1 VVLGSCSDESDSSD
15 INLLDGLRDR
25 NVDLG
30 NGILEGVQ
38 VADNVVD
45 LVDVLLGEVLLV
57 GGKVAS
63 ENPGVDLL
71 VVSNALYY
79 ARQKLCQLLT
89 AGWRVLTRPASI
101 SGACVMADT
110 SSTSKPDSLI
120 MRAVPPDARMRTL
133 CLIRPLARSSRPVLS

>member
-30 NGILEGVQ
+30 NGVLEGVQ

-63 ENPGVDLL
+63 ENPGVDL
-71 VVSNALYY
+71 
-79 ARQKLCQLLT
+79 
-89 AGWRVLTRPASI
+89 
-101 SGACVMADT
+101 
-110 SSTSKPDSLI
+110 
-120 MRAVPPDARMRTL
+120 
-133 CLIRPLARSSRPVLS
+133 

>member
-15 INLLDGLRDR
+15 IDLLYGLRDR

-30 NGILEGVQ
+30 NGVLKGVQ

-57 GGKVAS
+57 GGKVAC

-71 VVSNALYY
+71 IVRNVLYH
-79 ARQKLCQLLT
+79 
-89 AGWRVLTRPASI
+89 TR
-101 SGACVMADT
+101 
-110 SSTSKPDSLI
+110 
-120 MRAVPPDARMRTL
+120 
-133 CLIRPLARSSRPVLS
+133 